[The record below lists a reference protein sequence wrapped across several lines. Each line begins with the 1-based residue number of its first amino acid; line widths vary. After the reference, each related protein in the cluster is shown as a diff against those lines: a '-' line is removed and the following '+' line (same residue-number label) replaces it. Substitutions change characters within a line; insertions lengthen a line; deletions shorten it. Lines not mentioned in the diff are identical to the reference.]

1 MLGPGALRKWTPDT
15 HEASLGLGQISFL
28 LGPPGPHLQVSGRIS
43 VSGRSGRP
51 GGEAEPRAA
60 WFLADSMFSLP
71 GRWQNVGFEESSGTR
86 RE

>member
-1 MLGPGALRKWTPDT
+1 MDSPKWTPHT

-28 LGPPGPHLQVSGRIS
+28 LGPSGPHLQVSGRIS

-60 WFLADSMFSLP
+60 WFLADSMLSTWKAAER
-71 GRWQNVGFEESSGTR
+71 GI
-86 RE
+86 